1 MEMQNILK
9 QVEQMGT
16 QFKKIQEALASKT
29 VTATVGGGMVE
40 VIANGQKEIIN
51 IKIEKDLIK
60 PEEKE
65 MLEDL
70 ICAGVNEA
78 LSKVQD
84 LSVHEMM
91 KMTGGMNILGLLKGL
106 V

>member
-1 MEMQNILK
+1 MEMQNIFK

-16 QFKKIQEALASKT
+16 QFKKIQKVLASKT

-40 VIANGQKEIIN
+40 VTANGQKEIIN
-51 IKIEKDLIK
+51 IKIEKELIK

-70 ICAGVNEA
+70 VCAGVNEA

-84 LSVHEMM
+84 LSVQEMM
-91 KMTGGMNILGLLKGL
+91 KMTGGLNIMGLLKGL

>member
-1 MEMQNILK
+1 MQNLFK
-9 QVEQMGT
+9 QIEEVGT
-16 QFKKIQEALASKT
+16 QFKKIQQKLASKK
-29 VTATVGGGMVE
+29 VTTTVGGGMVE
-40 VIANGQKEIIN
+40 VTANGQREILS
-51 IKIEKDLIK
+51 IKIEKELIN

-78 LSKVQD
+78 LAKAQD
-84 LSVHEMM
+84 LSLEEMM

-106 V
+106 I

>member
-1 MEMQNILK
+1 MQNLFK
-9 QVEQMGT
+9 QIEQIGI
-16 QFKKIQEALASKT
+16 QFKKIQQELASK
-29 VTATVGGGMVE
+29 VVSASVGGGMVE
-40 VIANGQKEIIN
+40 VTANGQKEILS
-51 IKIEKDLIK
+51 IKIEKELIN

-78 LSKVQD
+78 LAKAQD
-84 LSVHEMM
+84 LSMGEMM
-91 KMTGGMNILGLLKGL
+91 KMAGGLNILGLLKGL